1 MFLSSFVL
9 FSDLCLEREWEKGR
23 GERETAWTISERTG
37 RNPQTR
43 YVGTHLRVGS
53 KWRFGP
59 YHPNMMDERRA
70 GRHLGIPKS
79 LTSSSYIA
87 LKIDTDIYILTLSRS
102 LVKLLL
108 SLTLV
113 PTLTDGAESWRSS
126 RDMAPQRYSLK
137 SRSGFRST

>member
-1 MFLSSFVL
+1 MG
-9 FSDLCLEREWEKGR
+9 E
-23 GERETAWTISERTG
+23 GERREGDGLDHFREDGQEPSDEVR
-37 RNPQTR
+37 R
-43 YVGTHLRVGS
+43 YAFESRFEMEA
-53 KWRFGP
+53 FGP
-59 YHPNMMDERRA
+59 YHTNMMDERRA

-113 PTLTDGAESWRSS
+113 PTLTDGAESWKSS
-126 RDMAPQRYSLK
+126 GENGVSQRYSL
-137 SRSGFRST
+137 